1 MSQLSLFES
10 KLSFNNVNFSVIDK
24 DNQIWLR
31 GSQISKA
38 LDYRTTDAI
47 TKIYTRNKDEFT
59 ENMTQVIEI
68 FEAVNLTASRKTK
81 ELRRKIRIFSLRG
94 CHLLA
99 MLASTPVAK
108 SFRKWVLDVLESQ
121 VEIPQLPSVKELP
134 PATPKLPPLMIEYEP
149 EPWEEQHAEKLINNF
164 HYKDYAYNSY
174 LLSCKAN
181 ALFNEFEEKIKDLMQ
196 DYDKLSNPVYKEML
210 GRVMERPYDDLL
222 DTSSLNTKEER
233 NRHNEY
239 AEFTSQMWETLCRT
253 RNNLTYRKDELRN
266 EVQHSIRTLVS
277 IAKLLDM

>member
-1 MSQLSLFES
+1 MSSLVSIVNGVPQTTSLKVAETFHKRHDDVLKTIA
-10 KLSFNNVNFSVIDK
+10 KLAQEEPEWGI
-24 DNQIWLR
+24 
-31 GSQISKA
+31 
-38 LDYRTTDAI
+38 
-47 TKIYTRNKDEFT
+47 RNFT
-59 ENMTQVIEI
+59 ETPYIHPQNKQGYQMYTMTRDGAVMLIMGYTGKEARKFKLAYIEA
-68 FEAVNLTASRKTK
+68 FNKMEAQLKKQQA
-81 ELRRKIRIFSLRG
+81 
-94 CHLLA
+94 
-99 MLASTPVAK
+99 
-108 SFRKWVLDVLESQ
+108 
-121 VEIPQLPSVKELP
+121 LPSAKL
-134 PATPKLPPLMIEYEP
+134 KLPPLMIEYEP
-149 EPWEEQHAEKLINNF
+149 EPWEKQHAEKLINNF

-181 ALFNEFEEKIKDLMQ
+181 ALFNEFEEKIKELMQ

-277 IAKLLDM
+277 IANILDM